1 MIEFSIDLKVKAA
14 TMLLLLLL
22 LLQSTRILTEWTGC
36 DEGDK
41 RTTTKYQA
49 STDQKENEIGGDE
62 RELPIYNRDMM

>member
-14 TMLLLLLL
+14 TMLL